1 MTSLNSKAS
10 RSAVRRPRA
19 NRQSEFSGRLQRLA
33 TGVFVTG
40 FAGAIAASRILAPV
54 SGNPGVGGF
63 NAPTPMV
70 SLRGYTQS
78 ASRDADR
85 AMRRLD
91 ESRQLLLE
99 LHRTLATAR
108 TEGESARE
116 ETMARAREIAR
127 SLAVINQVVRAANFK
142 EAAILAEGE
151 CAVPAAAA
159 LVYLSTGAF
168 QLSSGITI
176 RIQGVG
182 GIQDF
187 TFASGTPQTSIIRA
201 INSFST
207 TLGFEAERSVPNPAR
222 VEVRST
228 SVGAD
233 SFVRMWGNPV
243 IFAEPIG
250 GPTLFDLKDY
260 GANALVLRAVVDEP

>member
-1 MTSLNSKAS
+1 MTSLNSKVS
-10 RSAVRRPRA
+10 LSAVRRPRA
-19 NRQSEFSGRLQRLA
+19 KRRSEFSERLQRLA

-63 NAPTPMV
+63 NAPTPMS

-78 ASRDADR
+78 ASPDADR
-85 AMRRLD
+85 ALRHLA

-99 LHRTLATAR
+99 LHRTLAAAR
-108 TEGESARE
+108 TEGEPARE

-127 SLAVINQVVRAANFK
+127 SLAVINYVVRAANLK
-142 EAAILAEGE
+142 EAAILAESA

-182 GIQDF
+182 GIQQF
-187 TFASGTPQTSIIRA
+187 TFASGTLQTSIIHA
-201 INSFST
+201 INSYSK
-207 TLGFEAERSVPNPAR
+207 TLGFEAEQSVPNPAR
-222 VEVRST
+222 VEVRSIG
-228 SVGAD
+228 VGAD
-233 SFVRMWGNPV
+233 SLVRMWGNPV
-243 IFAEPIG
+243 VFTEPIG
-250 GPTLFDLKDY
+250 GPALFDLKDY
-260 GANALVLRAVVDEP
+260 GANALVLRAVDSEP